1 MNLYFIKRNKPMN
14 KYEQYFLLSNLT
26 ITEILIFFLNNI
38 INKYQSEHML
48 KYLIAISYQYVGG
61 ICLLL

>member
-1 MNLYFIKRNKPMN
+1 MN
-14 KYEQYFLLSNLT
+14 KYEQFFLLSNLS